1 LIEAMIDDKRSEA
14 DAVMEFVK
22 GASAQSVPY

>member
-1 LIEAMIDDKRSEA
+1 MIDDKRSEA